1 MVARMHLQQHDPTRL
16 PARVSPASQS
26 SRPMSIAV
34 LVLVPSLLLLE
45 QVLREWSEQTKQRRL
60 KAQ

>member
-26 SRPMSIAV
+26 SRIAV

>member
-45 QVLREWSEQTKQRRL
+45 QVLREWSE
-60 KAQ
+60 